1 MTTNITPIVVFSV
14 TSIFTGWVFSLS
26 LLKGLSI
33 LDSDVHICR
42 VQGALRG
49 KNRIYC
55 CRCCA
60 VPMALLSYGFVC
72 ASLTRDLKASY
83 DVKKRATYLAGTWQG
98 SSSLLLQCRAAHC
111 TLRPVKHWEA
121 PMGSVHSKISGS
133 ASSRPRGWQHH
144 F

>member
-1 MTTNITPIVVFSV
+1 
-14 TSIFTGWVFSLS
+14 
-26 LLKGLSI
+26 
-33 LDSDVHICR
+33 
-42 VQGALRG
+42 
-49 KNRIYC
+49 
-55 CRCCA
+55 
-60 VPMALLSYGFVC
+60 MARLSYGFVC

-133 ASSRPRGWQHH
+133 ASSRPRGWQHYAYSPYPQKRSMSAYYAGSKPAFH
-144 F
+144 GPALWGERGRCGRYAIMLGRSPRKIARMTLRSTRRELD